1 MGNIP
6 NPIVV
11 DFDISENKVIVPV
24 ELEASNTEVGLDV
37 ALDIRTVSVEDYDGD
52 YIVIPKAFQEQV
64 LLTKGKAMI
73 DDVTVREIPYY
84 ETSNEYGGYTVNIGG

>member
-1 MGNIP
+1 MSTP

-11 DFDISENKVIVPV
+11 DFD
-24 ELEASNTEVGLDV
+24 LETTHAEVGLDV
-37 ALDIRTVSVEDYDGD
+37 ALDIRAVSVEEYDGD

-64 LLTKGKAMI
+64 LPTNGKAMI

>member
-84 ETSNEYGGYTVNIGG
+84 ETSNEHGGYTVNIGG